1 MVGIYKCK
9 EYDEEI
15 LTNLINGIFK
25 KHKFD
30 EMIKKD
36 MNVVLK
42 PNMLALRDEK
52 TATTTNK
59 LFLKCVARK
68 VIELGA
74 KCIVCDSPAGQYT
87 EEIMKKMYV
96 GMGYDTLS
104 DMGVILNYDMSFS
117 MTNIH
122 GDIIKNIDIITPIIN
137 ADLVINLPK
146 LKTHQMM
153 NLTCGV
159 KNLFGIIPGKVKSEI
174 HSIYS
179 DYADFANAL
188 IDISS
193 SVKNQITIVDAI
205 DSMEGNGPNQGK
217 CRHTGLVFASNNQ
230 FELDF
235 VAMKII
241 NLRLKHAYTV
251 NESIRRKLIDPKN
264 IEIIG
269 ENLQDCIISDFKK
282 PDILRK
288 SIFRNL
294 ILMSKLIKPYPEF
307 DEKKCIKCMKCVNR
321 CPEKVLDFKN
331 GKVVLKSKKD
341 CIRCFCCSEHC
352 PAEAV
357 NIKHQL
363 IFSDISKFVKANEK
377 TMGLIDEKSSDI
389 KDSGNES

>member
-9 EYDEEI
+9 EYNEEKI
-15 LTNLINGIFK
+15 TNLVNGIFK

-59 LFLKCVARK
+59 MFLKCVARK

-74 KCIVCDSPAGQYT
+74 KCTVCDSPAGNYT

-96 GMGYDTLS
+96 GMGYDTLA
-104 DMGVILNYDMSFS
+104 DMGVILNYDMSFKRE
-117 MTNIH
+117 NIH
-122 GDIIKNIDIITPIIN
+122 GQIIQNIDIITPILD

-153 NLTCGV
+153 NLTCSV

-179 DYADFANAL
+179 NYVDFANAL
-188 IDISS
+188 IDISA

-217 CRHTGLVFASNNQ
+217 PRHTGLVFASDNQ
-230 FELDF
+230 FELDY

-241 NLRLKHAYTV
+241 NLKLKHAYTV
-251 NESIRRKLIDPKN
+251 NESIKRELVNPKE

-269 ENLQDCIISDFKK
+269 ENLQSCIISDFKK
-282 PDILRK
+282 PDIISRSVFKNIIAL
-288 SIFRNL
+288 
-294 ILMSKLIKPYPEF
+294 SKLVEPYPLF
-307 DEKKCIKCMKCVNR
+307 DDKKCIKCMKCVNR
-321 CPEKVLDFKN
+321 CPKNVLELNKH
-331 GKVVLKSKKD
+331 GKIVLKNKKD
-341 CIRCFCCSEHC
+341 CIRCFCCTEHC
-352 PAEAV
+352 PVEAV
-357 NIKHQL
+357 SIKHQF

-377 TMGLIDEKSSDI
+377 TMGLLDEKSSDI
-389 KDSGNES
+389 EDNKE